1 MIDGLVSIIM
11 PSWNTAKFIG
21 ESIESVMNQTYS
33 NWELLIVDDCST
45 DNTADVVEPFLSDS
59 RIKYYQNEKNSG
71 AALTRNRAMR
81 EAQGEWI
88 AFLDSD
94 DLWMPEKLEKQI
106 KLKPYIDNSRVS
118 SREENTRTAQQIIGS
133 NYTEVISNPIN
144 ASIILNVKPQYANSD
159 SLNKISKELKRY
171 PIVQDVDYPDF
182 IVKSISNNFKKIQW
196 VILAICL
203 VFMVIS
209 MLLVANCIR
218 LNIFDKRFSIKS
230 MLLVGATPNFVRRP
244 FVTKGLLQGVWGG
257 IIAIIL
263 LALLLLWG
271 NNMAPDF
278 VDFSAMLYIVI
289 ILAGVLLFSMLFT
302 MLISAFSVNRYI
314 RINDERLY
322 L

>member
-1 MIDGLVSIIM
+1 MANNYPDTIDSITKARLRLSAFGSIFSIALTM
-11 PSWNTAKFIG
+11 FFIG
-21 ESIESVMNQTYS
+21 ALAFFAFFSMRYLQNLSQKIEMEVLFYS
-33 NWELLIVDDCST
+33 DIKE
-45 DNTADVVEPFLSDS
+45 ADID
-59 RIKYYQNEKNSG
+59 
-71 AALTRNRAMR
+71 A
-81 EAQGEWI
+81 
-88 AFLDSD
+88 
-94 DLWMPEKLEKQI
+94 LEKQI
-106 KLKPYIDNSRVS
+106 KLKPYIENSRVS

-144 ASIILNVKPQYANSD
+144 ASIIINVKPEYANSD
-159 SLNKISKELKRY
+159 SLNMISKELKRN

-218 LNIFDKRFSIKS
+218 LNIFDKRFNIKS
-230 MLLVGATPNFVRRP
+230 MLLVGATPKFVRRP
-244 FVTKGLLQGVWGG
+244 FVTKGMLQGVWGG
-257 IIAIIL
+257 IIAVVL
-263 LALLLLWG
+263 LALLLLYG

-289 ILAGVLLFSMLFT
+289 ILAAVLLFSMLFT
-302 MLISAFSVNRYI
+302 MVISAISVNRYI
-314 RINDERLY
+314 RIDDERLY

>member
-1 MIDGLVSIIM
+1 MANYPDSIDSITKARLRLSTFGSIFSIALTM
-11 PSWNTAKFIG
+11 FFIG
-21 ESIESVMNQTYS
+21 ALAFFAFFSMRYLQNLSQKIEMEVLFYS
-33 NWELLIVDDCST
+33 DIKE
-45 DNTADVVEPFLSDS
+45 ADID
-59 RIKYYQNEKNSG
+59 
-71 AALTRNRAMR
+71 A
-81 EAQGEWI
+81 
-88 AFLDSD
+88 
-94 DLWMPEKLEKQI
+94 LEKQI

>member
-1 MIDGLVSIIM
+1 MANYPDSIDSITKARLRLSTFGSIFSIALTM
-11 PSWNTAKFIG
+11 FFIG
-21 ESIESVMNQTYS
+21 ALAFFAFFSMRYLQNLSQKIEMEVLFYS
-33 NWELLIVDDCST
+33 DIKV
-45 DNTADVVEPFLSDS
+45 ADID
-59 RIKYYQNEKNSG
+59 
-71 AALTRNRAMR
+71 A
-81 EAQGEWI
+81 
-88 AFLDSD
+88 
-94 DLWMPEKLEKQI
+94 LEKQI

>member
-1 MIDGLVSIIM
+1 MANYPDTIDSITKARLRLSTFGSIFSIALTM
-11 PSWNTAKFIG
+11 FFIG
-21 ESIESVMNQTYS
+21 ALVFFAFFSMRYLQNLSQKIEMEVLFYS
-33 NWELLIVDDCST
+33 DIKE
-45 DNTADVVEPFLSDS
+45 ADID
-59 RIKYYQNEKNSG
+59 
-71 AALTRNRAMR
+71 A
-81 EAQGEWI
+81 
-88 AFLDSD
+88 
-94 DLWMPEKLEKQI
+94 LEKQI
-106 KLKPYIDNSRVS
+106 KLKPYIENSRVS
-118 SREENTRTAQQIIGS
+118 SREENTRIAQQIVGS
-133 NYTEVISNPIN
+133 NFTEIIANPIN

-159 SLNKISKELKRY
+159 SLNKISKELKKY

-203 VFMVIS
+203 VFMIIT

-218 LNIFDKRFSIKS
+218 LNIFDKRFNIKS
-230 MLLVGATPNFVRRP
+230 MLLVGATPKFVRRP

-257 IIAIIL
+257 IIAVVL
-263 LALLLLWG
+263 LALLLLYG
-271 NNMAPDF
+271 NSMAPDF

-289 ILAGVLLFSMLFT
+289 ILADVLLFSMLFT

>member
-1 MIDGLVSIIM
+1 MANYPDSIDSITKARLRLSTFGSIFSIALTM
-11 PSWNTAKFIG
+11 FFIG
-21 ESIESVMNQTYS
+21 ALVFFAFFSMRYLQNLSQKIEMEVLFYS
-33 NWELLIVDDCST
+33 DIKE
-45 DNTADVVEPFLSDS
+45 ADID
-59 RIKYYQNEKNSG
+59 
-71 AALTRNRAMR
+71 A
-81 EAQGEWI
+81 
-88 AFLDSD
+88 
-94 DLWMPEKLEKQI
+94 LEKQI
-106 KLKPYIDNSRVS
+106 KLKPYVDNSRVS
-118 SREENTRTAQQIIGS
+118 SREENTRIAQQIVGS
-133 NYTEVISNPIN
+133 NFTEIIANPIN

-159 SLNKISKELKRY
+159 SLNKISKELKKY

-203 VFMVIS
+203 VFMVIT

-218 LNIFDKRFSIKS
+218 LNIFDKRFNIKS
-230 MLLVGATPNFVRRP
+230 MLLVGATPKFVRRP

-257 IIAIIL
+257 IIAVVL
-263 LALLLLWG
+263 LALLLLYG
-271 NNMAPDF
+271 NSMAPDF

>member
-1 MIDGLVSIIM
+1 MANYPDTIDSITKARLRLSTFGSIFSIALTM
-11 PSWNTAKFIG
+11 FFIG
-21 ESIESVMNQTYS
+21 ALVFFAFFSMRYLQNLSQKIEMEVLFYS
-33 NWELLIVDDCST
+33 DIKE
-45 DNTADVVEPFLSDS
+45 ADID
-59 RIKYYQNEKNSG
+59 
-71 AALTRNRAMR
+71 A
-81 EAQGEWI
+81 
-88 AFLDSD
+88 
-94 DLWMPEKLEKQI
+94 LEKQI
-106 KLKPYIDNSRVS
+106 KLKPYIENSRVS
-118 SREENTRTAQQIIGS
+118 SREENTRIAQQIVGS
-133 NYTEVISNPIN
+133 NFTEIIANPIN

-159 SLNKISKELKRY
+159 SLNKISKELKKY

-203 VFMVIS
+203 VFMIIT

-218 LNIFDKRFSIKS
+218 LNIFDKRFNIKS
-230 MLLVGATPNFVRRP
+230 MLLVGATPKFVRRP

-257 IIAIIL
+257 IIAVVL
-263 LALLLLWG
+263 LALLLLCG
-271 NNMAPDF
+271 NSMAPDF